1 MQYTITEAA
10 KTDLPDIVEIYNST
24 IAARQSTADLTPV
37 SIAEREPWFD
47 AHGGKRPLYVL
58 KNHEGT
64 VLAWCSLSDY
74 YPRHA
79 YHISSEISLYVR
91 HDARGIGV
99 GKILLQNVLERA
111 PSLGIKNIIG
121 SHLRTQLPQPA
132 PVSPVRLYGMGA
144 IARRMRLRN
153 AASRC
158 CHLRQKI
165 SRLNP
170 RQPNRKPFQT
180 LPAPNQNDRSPNLP
194 LLFRTSL
201 QRLLCPIPPP
211 RKPAANRR
219 TADAFQ
225 IQRLCFAR
233 YRLYR

>member
-47 AHGGKRPLYVL
+47 AYGGKRPLYVL

-79 YHISSEISLYVR
+79 YHISAEISLYVR
-91 HDARGIGV
+91 HDARGIDV

-111 PSLGIKNIIG
+111 PSLGIKNILAVIFG
-121 SHLRTQLPQPA
+121 HNYPS
-132 PVSPVRLYGMGA
+132 LYLFHQFGFTEWG
-144 IARRMRLRN
+144 R
-153 AASRC
+153 
-158 CHLRQKI
+158 
-165 SRLNP
+165 
-170 RQPNRKPFQT
+170 
-180 LPAPNQNDRSPNLP
+180 LPAVCDLGMQ
-194 LLFRTSL
+194 
-201 QRLLCPIPPP
+201 Q
-211 RKPAANRR
+211 
-219 TADAFQ
+219 ADVV
-225 IQRLCFAR
+225 ILGKK
-233 YRLYR
+233 LVD